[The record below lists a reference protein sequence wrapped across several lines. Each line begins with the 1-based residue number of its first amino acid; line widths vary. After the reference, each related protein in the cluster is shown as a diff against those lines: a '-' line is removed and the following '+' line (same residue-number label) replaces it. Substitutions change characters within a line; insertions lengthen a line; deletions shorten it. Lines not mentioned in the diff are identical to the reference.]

1 MKKIL
6 FRMSVIFLLFVMVVM
21 NIGETAFARSEYKH
35 KIFSKSVVSKRIDT
49 IKQFYYKKSKQLKT
63 KNQTVTLNFEKGKM
77 TYYFYGNDLM
87 FSMVK
92 LKEKS
97 IGRTT

>member
-35 KIFSKSVVSKRIDT
+35 NIFSKIFVSKLIDT
-49 IKQFYYKKSKQLKT
+49 IKQFY
-63 KNQTVTLNFEKGKM
+63 
-77 TYYFYGNDLM
+77 
-87 FSMVK
+87 
-92 LKEKS
+92 
-97 IGRTT
+97 